1 MIMKNGNKL
10 RIIGFVITLIGIILF
25 ILGPIFMI
33 ININN
38 SPDEFPFMIILSF
51 IGFPFIFVGSI
62 LAKIGSNQVHN
73 FGINNFDGNVNQ
85 IVNNDKKS
93 CPKCGFSNDHDAEFC
108 SNCGSLLENYCPN
121 CNTSNDIDANYC
133 KKCGQKLKN

>member
-25 ILGPIFMI
+25 VLGPILTF

-62 LAKIGSNQVHN
+62 LAKIGSNQIHN
-73 FGINNFDGNVNQ
+73 FGINNFE
-85 IVNNDKKS
+85 IVKTVL
-93 CPKCGFSNDHDAEFC
+93 CPFKESIAFAVSFKFALDVEVKRLIIAGTVDLD
-108 SNCGSLLENYCPN
+108 
-121 CNTSNDIDANYC
+121 
-133 KKCGQKLKN
+133 

>member
-1 MIMKNGNKL
+1 MKNGNKL

-25 ILGPIFMI
+25 VLGPIFMI

-38 SPDEFPFMIILSF
+38 SPDEFPFIIILSF
-51 IGFPFIFVGSI
+51 ISLKLKLINSN
-62 LAKIGSNQVHN
+62 LKKNESNQVHN

-108 SNCGSLLENYCPN
+108 SNCGSLLEKYCPN

>member
-25 ILGPIFMI
+25 VLGPI
-33 ININN
+33 
-38 SPDEFPFMIILSF
+38 FMIILSF